1 MSIRRTASAPLRN
14 TFGVRAQAGLLIECD
29 DTDELSAL
37 LTGELAGTTPLVT
50 GGGSNL
56 LIVEDPGVV
65 LAPVSRAIRTLAR
78 DDAHARVRAE
88 AGVEW
93 DAFVRWTLAEG
104 LAGLENLALI
114 PGTVG
119 AAPIQ
124 NIGASGVEVG
134 EHTDPVGVI
143 ARRSGALRR
152 FTAAECAFAYRDS
165 VFKHAPDQWLIVA
178 VEFVLPPAAAL
189 GMQGLRLD
197 YSGIREELGAMGM
210 QADGMHVNSATSS
223 ITPALVCDAIT
234 RLRRRK
240 LPDPAV
246 TGNAGSFFKNPIV
259 PAVQAEALR
268 QAHPALPVFPAGDE
282 ALRKL
287 SAAWLIDAC
296 GWKGRRW
303 DAGSGDA
310 GISERHALVL
320 VNHGHASGAELLALA
335 RAVSADVRARF
346 GVSIEPEPRLVGA
359 TW

>member
-37 LTGELAGTTPLVT
+37 LTGELAGSAPLVI

-56 LIVEDPGVV
+56 LIVENPEVV
-65 LAPVSRAIRTLAR
+65 LALSSSAIHTLTRDAAQAR
-78 DDAHARVRAE
+78 IRAE

-93 DAFVRWTLAEG
+93 DAFVRWTLAQG

-124 NIGASGVEVG
+124 NIGAYGVEVG
-134 EHTDPVGVI
+134 EHIDTVEAID
-143 ARRSGALRR
+143 RRDGTLRR
-152 FTAAECAFAYRDS
+152 FTATDCAFAYRDS
-165 VFKHAPDQWLIVA
+165 VFKHTLDRWLIVA
-178 VEFVLPPAAAL
+178 VEFMLPTAAAL

-197 YSGIREELGAMGM
+197 YSGIREELDAMGVH
-210 QADGMHVNSATSS
+210 ADGMHVQRETAV
-223 ITPALVCDAIT
+223 TPAQVCDAVT

-259 PAVQAEALR
+259 PAVQAEALQ
-268 QAHPALPVFPAGDE
+268 QAHPALPVFPAGND

-303 DAGSGDA
+303 NAGSGDA

-320 VNHGHASGAELLALA
+320 VNHGRATGAELLALA
-335 RAVSADVRARF
+335 RAVSADVQARF
-346 GVSIEPEPRLVGA
+346 GISIEPEPRLVGA